1 MATSMMQSK
10 GEGSGT
16 YTYSSQPRAVP
27 QAKKYRDQS
36 YGNIMYDRRIVRG
49 NTYALHTLPASSQ
62 PDPLELQRQ
71 QESRRRAI
79 ARKRARE
86 QFRPHSPEAV
96 EGRKHM
102 EVQTELYLEEITD
115 RVEEAEAQT
124 QTDAFLDRP
133 PTPLFV
139 PAKTGVDVA
148 TQIEEGDLFDFD
160 LEVRPILEVLVGK
173 TVEQAL
179 LEVMEEEE
187 LANLRA
193 QQRQFEENRNAEM
206 VETQRLE
213 EQERRRREEKV

>member
-1 MATSMMQSK
+1 MHAALYVYLTLHSATINA
-10 GEGSGT
+10 GVWVT
-16 YTYSSQPRAVP
+16 TP
-27 QAKKYRDQS
+27 
-36 YGNIMYDRRIVRG
+36 ICI
-49 NTYALHTLPASSQ
+49 LPLLLSLQSSQ

-148 TQIEEGDLFDFD
+148 TQIEEGDVSTDKWM
-160 LEVRPILEVLVGK
+160 EVEFG
-173 TVEQAL
+173 
-179 LEVMEEEE
+179 
-187 LANLRA
+187 
-193 QQRQFEENRNAEM
+193 
-206 VETQRLE
+206 
-213 EQERRRREEKV
+213 